1 MDAKSSFPKAA
12 FVSPFF
18 AAFFVYYQCLGRRRL
33 DTGAILSS
41 SNLAAPV
48 DSEYASLPGARLWF
62 GVLGGAAMASNIEPA
77 GSAAVSCPELN
88 GAGAPS
94 CYRVSVIS
102 GSLEV
107 SARLKNADDLELL
120 MKVLDAN
127 KSLFTKTEQLAT
139 DLVVKVT
146 KTSAKVDRSET
157 RSCAKADRSETN
169 TDRLTEILTP

>member
-1 MDAKSSFPKAA
+1 M
-12 FVSPFF
+12 
-18 AAFFVYYQCLGRRRL
+18 
-33 DTGAILSS
+33 T
-41 SNLAAPV
+41 
-48 DSEYASLPGARLWF
+48 
-62 GVLGGAAMASNIEPA
+62 SNIEPA
-77 GSAAVSCPELN
+77 GSAAVSCTETN

-102 GSLEV
+102 GSLEI

-157 RSCAKADRSETN
+157 RPCAKADRSETN

>member
-1 MDAKSSFPKAA
+1 M
-12 FVSPFF
+12 
-18 AAFFVYYQCLGRRRL
+18 
-33 DTGAILSS
+33 T
-41 SNLAAPV
+41 
-48 DSEYASLPGARLWF
+48 
-62 GVLGGAAMASNIEPA
+62 SNIEPA
-77 GSAAVSCPELN
+77 GNAAVSCPETN

-102 GSLEV
+102 GSLEI

-157 RSCAKADRSETN
+157 RPCAKADRSETN